1 MHTAALLKSAAALS
15 LLLGGCATYTGNAE
29 KIREAQDVLKVTI
42 FKVGKADAIIL
53 ENLEHAVMIDAGEE
67 DDAEKILKYLSDN
80 GIERLDALI
89 ITHYDKDH
97 VGAADSVA
105 EAVPIQD
112 VYLPAYE
119 SASAEY
125 ADFMKALDEQGLVPH
140 FLEESVILQTGSLTL
155 EIDPPDSYEIP
166 HEAVDYDNNFSL
178 ITTVIHGKNRLV
190 FTGDAMKQRL
200 REWLSA
206 QTEQCGFLKI
216 PHHGVYDTE
225 LENLM
230 KTLRPK
236 FTAVCDSD
244 KNPADAD
251 TIELIRKYGAD
262 VMETRFGKITV
273 ISDGRNIEM
282 AQKKK

>member
-206 QTEQCGFLKI
+206 QTEQCAFLKI
-216 PHHGVYDTE
+216 PHHGVFDTE

-251 TIELIRKYGAD
+251 TVELIRKYGAD